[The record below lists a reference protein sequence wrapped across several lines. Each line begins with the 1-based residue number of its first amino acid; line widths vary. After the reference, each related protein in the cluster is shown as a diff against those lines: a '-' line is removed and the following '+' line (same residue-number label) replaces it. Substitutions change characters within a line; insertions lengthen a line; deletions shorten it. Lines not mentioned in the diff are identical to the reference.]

1 MSVELGLRSRVRS
14 LLEAERRRYAEL
26 HPSSQALAQRAGASL
41 LGGVPM
47 PFMTEWPGSFPL
59 FASEAV
65 GAKVVDVDG
74 NRYDD
79 FCLGDS
85 GAMTGHAI
93 APITEALVEHSR
105 SGATHMLPTEDSIEV
120 GAILARRFGV
130 PIWQFA
136 LSATDA
142 NRFALRIARKV
153 TGRRMIVVFNWCYHG
168 TVDEASVCIVDGA
181 VRTRE
186 PDAGAPVDPSTTT
199 RVVEFN
205 DLAALER
212 ALADGEVA
220 CVLAEPALTN
230 IGIVLPEPDFHRG
243 LRELTRRYGTLLII
257 DETHTLCMGPGGC
270 THAWRLDPDLVVVG
284 KPIAGGVPAAAYGL
298 STAVAEALQS
308 GRDGYVS
315 VTGGI
320 GGTLAGNALAARLM
334 RVTLSRVLTP
344 EAFESMIARADRY
357 VLGVRAAIEQRSAPW
372 HVAQL
377 GARAEYRFTPQP
389 PRTGSEAMAADDH
402 ELSAFMHLHA
412 LNRGVLLTPFHNMVL
427 MSPATAND
435 QVDHAVDVFS
445 AAIGELFA

>member
-1 MSVELGLRSRVRS
+1 
-14 LLEAERRRYAEL
+14 
-26 HPSSQALAQRAGASL
+26 
-41 LGGVPM
+41 M

-59 FASEAV
+59 FASEAI
-65 GAKVVDVDG
+65 GARVTDVDG
-74 NRYDD
+74 ILYDD

-85 GAMTGHAI
+85 GAMTGHAVVSV
-93 APITEALVEHSR
+93 TEALVVHSR
-105 SGATHMLPTEDSIEV
+105 MGATHMLPTEDSIEV
-120 GAILARRFGV
+120 GGMLAQRFGV

-168 TVDEASVCIVDGA
+168 TVDEVSVCMVDGA

-186 PDAGAPVDPSTTT
+186 PNAGAPVDPATTT

-205 DLAALER
+205 DLAELER

-220 CVLAEPALTN
+220 CVLTEPALTN
-230 IGIVLPEPDFHRG
+230 IGIVLPEPDFHHR
-243 LRELTRRYGTLLII
+243 LRELTRRYETLLII

-270 THAWRLDPDLVVVG
+270 TRAWSLDPDLVVVG
-284 KPIAGGVPAAAYGL
+284 KAIAGGVPAAAYGL
-298 STAVAEALQS
+298 STPVAEALES
-308 GRDGYVS
+308 GRDGYLS

-334 RVTLSRVLTP
+334 RVTLSSVLTP
-344 EAFESMIARADRY
+344 EAFAPMVARADRY
-357 VLGVRAAIEQRSAPW
+357 VSGVRAAIQTRSVPW

-389 PRTGSEAMAADDH
+389 PRTGSEALAGDDR
-402 ELSAFMHLHA
+402 ELSAFMHLYA

-427 MSPATAND
+427 MSPATSDD

-445 AAIGELFA
+445 TAIDDLFA

>member
-1 MSVELGLRSRVRS
+1 
-14 LLEAERRRYAEL
+14 
-26 HPSSQALAQRAGASL
+26 
-41 LGGVPM
+41 
-47 PFMTEWPGSFPL
+47 
-59 FASEAV
+59 
-65 GAKVVDVDG
+65 
-74 NRYDD
+74 
-79 FCLGDS
+79 
-85 GAMTGHAI
+85 
-93 APITEALVEHSR
+93 
-105 SGATHMLPTEDSIEV
+105 
-120 GAILARRFGV
+120 
-130 PIWQFA
+130 
-136 LSATDA
+136 
-142 NRFALRIARKV
+142 
-153 TGRRMIVVFNWCYHG
+153 
-168 TVDEASVCIVDGA
+168 VDEVSVCLVDDT

-186 PDAGAPVDPSTTT
+186 PNAGEPVDPSTTT

-220 CVLAEPALTN
+220 CVLTEPALTN

-243 LRELTRRYGTLLII
+243 LRELTRRYETLLII

-270 THAWRLDPDLVVVG
+270 TRAWSLDPDLVVVG

-298 STAVAEALQS
+298 STPVAEALQS

-334 RVTLSRVLTP
+334 RVTLSSVLTP
-344 EAFESMIARADRY
+344 EAFDSMVARADRY
-357 VLGVRAAIEQRSAPW
+357 VLGVRAAIEARSAPW

-389 PRTGSEAMAADDH
+389 PRTGSEAAAGDDH
-402 ELSAFMHLHA
+402 QLSAFMHLHA

-427 MSPATAND
+427 MSPATTHD

-445 AAIGELFA
+445 SAIGDLFA

>member
-1 MSVELGLRSRVRS
+1 
-14 LLEAERRRYAEL
+14 
-26 HPSSQALAQRAGASL
+26 
-41 LGGVPM
+41 M
-47 PFMTEWPGSFPL
+47 PFMSEWPGSFPL

-65 GAKVVDVDG
+65 GATVIDVDG
-74 NRYDD
+74 IRYDD

-85 GAMTGHAI
+85 AAMTGHAM
-93 APITEALVEHSR
+93 APVTEALIEHSR
-105 SGATHMLPTEDSIEV
+105 LGTTHMLPTEDSIEV
-120 GAILARRFGV
+120 AGMLAQRFGV
-130 PIWQFA
+130 PIWQFS

-168 TVDEASVCIVDGA
+168 TVDEASVCMVDGA
-181 VRTRE
+181 VTTRE
-186 PDAGAPVDPSTTT
+186 PDAGAPVDPTTTT

-205 DLAALER
+205 DLAALEH
-212 ALADGEVA
+212 ALADGDVA
-220 CVLAEPALTN
+220 CVLTEPALTN
-230 IGIVLPEPDFHRG
+230 IGIVLPEPGFHRG

-270 THAWRLDPDLVVVG
+270 IRAWSLDPDLVVVG
-284 KPIAGGVPAAAYGL
+284 KAIAGGVPAAAYGL
-298 STAVAEALQS
+298 STHVAKALQS
-308 GRDGYVS
+308 GRDRYVS

-334 RVTLSRVLTP
+334 RVTLSTALTLD
-344 EAFESMIARADRY
+344 AFESMVARADRY
-357 VLGVRAAIEQRSAPW
+357 VSGVRAVIQAKSVPW

-389 PRTGSEAMAADDH
+389 PRTGSEAMAGDDH

-427 MSPATAND
+427 MSPATSDD
-435 QVDHAVDVFS
+435 QVDHAVNVFS
-445 AAIGELFA
+445 SAIGDLFA